1 MTPLFKKKNL
11 FSNVILL
18 WQNDLENYHHFQLHA
33 HSHRPCQS
41 WPQNRAYF
49 LVSNKWHSIKI
60 LMKDKKWL
68 RIFFIIRLITVF
80 LRSFSFKFTMLL
92 FVAHSL
98 SLSIIAFFQPKKKK
112 GGYLDYLIQICL
124 WSWQLLN
131 NFTLKYIGAIFATLI
146 SKGMHSIVK
155 CKYFRSVE

>member
-98 SLSIIAFFQPKKKK
+98 SLSIIAFFQPKKKRWVPW
-112 GGYLDYLIQICL
+112 LFNTNLSLILATAQ
-124 WSWQLLN
+124 QL
-131 NFTLKYIGAIFATLI
+131 
-146 SKGMHSIVK
+146 
-155 CKYFRSVE
+155 YFKIYRGHIRHTHF